1 MARRNCFIPF
11 HDKDDDLA
19 SPEPSVVEPASP
31 QQPSDDNPDSPPA
44 FNFEDFNLEDFLR
57 EEDNEEVLRYESNE

>member
-1 MARRNCFIPF
+1 MVGDEII
-11 HDKDDDLA
+11 
-19 SPEPSVVEPASP
+19 
-31 QQPSDDNPDSPPA
+31 DNPDSPPA